1 MTEEMFETV
10 TDETGAVT
18 VKKKGRRAQ
27 TAIRVE
33 TEETPTPVT
42 TTTPTPAPEQAEEVA
57 ELPPEWSHETF
68 KSLLVTPRTKNSVP
82 TLTCIDK
89 GVYKRYFILDV
100 DGDGY
105 KKAWDYYK
113 RTVPNGTPEEFVIIA
128 LRVLDQ
134 SMPRMHRAVSY
145 VPLV

>member
-1 MTEEMFETV
+1 MTDEMFETV

-18 VKKKGRRAQ
+18 VKKKGRKAAQ
-27 TAIRVE
+27 TAIKVE
-33 TEETPTPVT
+33 TEEETSTPVT
-42 TTTPTPAPEQAEEVA
+42 APAPEQAEEVA

>member
-1 MTEEMFETV
+1 MTDEMFETV

-18 VKKKGRRAQ
+18 VKKRGRKAAQ
-27 TAIRVE
+27 TSIKVE
-33 TEETPTPVT
+33 TEETPTPV
-42 TTTPTPAPEQAEEVA
+42 PEQTEEVA

-113 RTVPNGTPEEFVIIA
+113 RTVPTGTPEEFVIIV

-145 VPLV
+145 VPLM